1 MPNSFKT
8 IRGKIIISS
17 DVGNIGYNF
26 PLSIKNNFLTCCR
39 LLIFN
44 IIYLSFISVVKSF
57 GFPELAKIPCV
68 LLLLAI
74 AVMPT
79 LVASD
84 YSICHN
90 AIFLK
95 IFQFFALA
103 RTGLIPVFS
112 IFSCKNL
119 SDWSIFFIV
128 QRLTWSAAVSAVT
141 TPLLWWQFFLN
152 LFHRISCN
160 SIDR

>member
-1 MPNSFKT
+1 MQKSIYQIGCITDTLTNRKVIVSTNIF
-8 IRGKIIISS
+8 
-17 DVGNIGYNF
+17 NIGYNF

-57 GFPELAKIPCV
+57 GFPGLAKIPCV

-103 RTGLIPVFS
+103 RT
-112 IFSCKNL
+112 
-119 SDWSIFFIV
+119 
-128 QRLTWSAAVSAVT
+128 
-141 TPLLWWQFFLN
+141 
-152 LFHRISCN
+152 RIS
-160 SIDR
+160 IRQEQD